1 MSIINTS
8 VKRPVTVW
16 MFMFAIML
24 FGVVGF
30 TRLAV
35 KLLPDLSYPS
45 VTIRTA
51 YDGAAPV
58 EVEQLVSKPIEEAV
72 GVVKG
77 LRKISSIS
85 RSGMSDVVL
94 EFEWGTNMDM
104 ASLEV
109 REKLDTIE
117 LPLDI
122 NKPLL
127 LRFNPNLDPIMR
139 LAFSLPNATPE
150 QLKSQRTFAE
160 EELKRRLEAL
170 TGVAAVR
177 LSGGL
182 EQEVHILLNQ
192 QKLTQLNLNADDI
205 KRRINQENINLSAG
219 KVIQSDKE
227 YLVRTLNQF
236 HSLEELGQVIV
247 FRDGQKLVRLN
258 EIATIEDAYKER
270 SDITRIGD
278 YESIELAIYKE
289 GDANTVAVAK
299 KLKAELAKIN
309 AMQAEQNQL
318 KVAKASTETDSGAA
332 KDDEQSD
339 GTIVA
344 KAHADDATN
353 KVTAQA
359 DEQNLSIIYDQSEF
373 IQSAV
378 NEVTSAAF
386 IGSLLAM
393 LVIYLFLK
401 DIIATLII
409 SISIPFSVIATF
421 NMMYF
426 AEISLNI
433 MSLGGIALAI
443 GLLVD
448 NAIVVLEN
456 IDRYKAQGLSR
467 LDAAV
472 KGTKEVSGAIFASTL
487 TTLAVFIP
495 LVFVDGIAGALFS
508 DQAMTVTFALLA
520 SLFVALTAIPMLAS
534 RQGFKSL
541 PQAQTEQAKP
551 MLTTKWQKVKHY
563 SVAVLTFPVKLLF
576 SYLPAGLLTLAMIIG
591 RFMRWL
597 FAMITKPFL
606 AAFNLVYRAVETVY
620 HSVLKQALKHQVITL
635 IIAISATMGCASLF
649 PRLGMELIP
658 PMNQGEFYVEILLPP
673 GTSVSQTDRALQQLA
688 WSINDMEQVKHAYSQ
703 AGSGGLMTSD
713 TARGGENWG
722 RLQVVLNSPQ
732 AYAQVKQV
740 LRNTAMKMPELEANI
755 DHPELFS
762 FKTPLEIELAGYD
775 LAQLKTTA
783 DRLVSALSQS
793 ERFIDINTSLRDG
806 QPEISIR
813 FDHDRLAALGMD
825 APTVANRVAQ
835 RVGGTIASQYTVR
848 DRKVDILVRSELE
861 ERNHISDIASM
872 IINPNSSQPIP
883 LSAIA
888 DVELQTGPSAIN
900 RVSQQRVAI
909 VSSNLAYGDL
919 TEAVAEANQILKAQ
933 AIPSSIQARF
943 GGQNEEMEHSFQS
956 LKIALVLAVCL
967 VYLVMASQFESLLH
981 PLLILVAVPM
991 AVSGSVLGLFIT
1003 NTHLSVV
1010 VFIGLIMLA
1019 GIVVNNAIVL
1029 VDRINQLRRQGKD
1042 KIDAISEAAKSRLR
1056 PILMTTMTTTLGL
1069 LPMAIGVGDGSE
1081 VRAPMAITVIFGLC
1095 IATALTLLV
1104 IPALYGLFDRK
1115 QFKVETDKAPD
1126 ENAAAQLVEERV

>member
-1 MSIINTS
+1 MSLINTS

-16 MFMFAIML
+16 MFMLAIML
-24 FGVVGF
+24 FGMVGF

-45 VTIRTA
+45 VTVRTA

-58 EVEQLVSKPIEEAV
+58 EVEQLISKPIEEAV

-109 REKLDTIE
+109 REKIDTIE

-139 LAFSLPNATPE
+139 LALSVPDATE
-150 QLKSQRTFAE
+150 SELKATRTFAE

-170 TGVAAVR
+170 SGVAAVR

-192 QKLTQLNLNADDI
+192 QKLQQLNLNADDI

-219 KVIQSDKE
+219 KVIQGDKE

-236 HSLEELGQVIV
+236 NSLDELRNVIIYREGQTLIRLSEVADIV
-247 FRDGQKLVRLN
+247 DS
-258 EIATIEDAYKER
+258 YKER
-270 SDITRIGD
+270 SDVTRIGD
-278 YESIELAIYKE
+278 VESIELAIYKE
-289 GDANTVAVAK
+289 GDANTVSVAK
-299 KLKAELAKIN
+299 KVQAELANIN
-309 AMQAEQNQL
+309 QESADNQL
-318 KVAKASTETDSGAA
+318 KV
-332 KDDEQSD
+332 
-339 GTIVA
+339 
-344 KAHADDATN
+344 
-353 KVTAQA
+353 
-359 DEQNLSIIYDQSEF
+359 IYNQSEF

-378 NEVTSAAF
+378 SEVTTAALF
-386 IGSLLAM
+386 GSLLAM
-393 LVIYLFLK
+393 LVIYLFLR

-456 IDRYKAQGLSR
+456 IDRYKSKGMAR

-472 KGTKEVSGAIFASTL
+472 TGSKEVAGAIFASTL
-487 TTLAVFIP
+487 TTLAVFVP

-508 DQAMTVTFALLA
+508 DQALTVTFALLA

-534 RQGFKSL
+534 RQGFTQL
-541 PQAQTEQAKP
+541 PLEQTTTPIEKPTSKKAKFAYY
-551 MLTTKWQKVKHY
+551 TK
-563 SVAVLTFPVKLLF
+563 AILGFPFKLIL
-576 SYLPAGLLTLAMIIG
+576 SYLPTLLLNLVIILTRFTSWFFSLFMRPLSAGFNLFYRFIEAIYHRVLRQAMSHKMVTVVIALMLTLGAG
-591 RFMRWL
+591 
-597 FAMITKPFL
+597 
-606 AAFNLVYRAVETVY
+606 
-620 HSVLKQALKHQVITL
+620 
-635 IIAISATMGCASLF
+635 SLF
-649 PRLGMELIP
+649 PRLGVELIP

-673 GTSVSQTDRALQQLA
+673 GTAVQKTDAVLEQLA
-688 WSINDMEQVKHAYSQ
+688 FSISDSDNVKHTFSQ

-722 RLQVVLNSPQ
+722 RLQVVLANPD
-732 AYAQVKQV
+732 AFTIVANT
-740 LRNTAMKMPELEANI
+740 LRETAKRIPALDAKIE
-755 DHPELFS
+755 HPELFS
-762 FKTPLEIELAGYD
+762 FKTPLEIELSGYD
-775 LAQLKTTA
+775 LAQLKQSG
-783 DRLVSALSQS
+783 DQLVSALSQS
-793 ERFIDINTSLRDG
+793 TRFSDINTSLRDG

-813 FDHDRLAALGMD
+813 FDHARLAALDMD
-825 APTVANRVAQ
+825 APTVASRIAQ

-848 DRKVDILVRSELE
+848 DRKVDILVRSELD
-861 ERNHISDIASM
+861 ERNHIEDVNSL
-872 IINPNSSQPIP
+872 IINPNSQYPIP
-883 LSAIA
+883 LSAVA
-888 DVELQTGPSAIN
+888 DVSLQVGPSAIN

-909 VSSNLAYGDL
+909 VSANLSYGDL
-919 TEAVAEANQILKAQ
+919 SEAVKEAQQILNQ
-933 AIPSSIQARF
+933 QQFPTSIQARF
-943 GGQNEEMEHSFQS
+943 GGQNEEMEHSFDS
-956 LKIALVLAVCL
+956 LKIALVLAIFL

-981 PLLILVAVPM
+981 PLLILIAVPM
-991 AVSGSVLGLFIT
+991 AVGGSVIGLFIT
-1003 NTHLSVV
+1003 GTHLSVV

-1029 VDRINQLRRQGKD
+1029 VDRINQLRKEGHDKD
-1042 KIDAISEAAKSRLR
+1042 EAISTAAKSRLR
-1056 PILMTTMTTTLGL
+1056 PIMMTTLTTTLGL
-1069 LPMAIGVGDGSE
+1069 LPMAIGLGDGSE
-1081 VRAPMAITVIFGLC
+1081 IRAPMAITVIFGLSMS
-1095 IATALTLLV
+1095 TMLTLLV
-1104 IPALYGLFDRK
+1104 IPALYGIFDKKRY
-1115 QFKVETDKAPD
+1115 QVTQTEVAPTLAS
-1126 ENAAAQLVEERV
+1126 EGQL

>member
-1 MSIINTS
+1 MSLINTS

-16 MFMFAIML
+16 MFMLAIML
-24 FGVVGF
+24 FGMVGF

-45 VTIRTA
+45 VTVRTA

-58 EVEQLVSKPIEEAV
+58 EVEQLISKPIEEAV

-109 REKLDTIE
+109 REKIDTIE

-139 LAFSLPNATPE
+139 LALSVPDATE
-150 QLKSQRTFAE
+150 SELKTTRTFAE

-170 TGVAAVR
+170 SGVAAVR

-192 QKLTQLNLNADDI
+192 QKLQQLNLNADDI

-219 KVIQSDKE
+219 KVIQGDKE

-236 HSLEELGQVIV
+236 NSLDELRNVIIYREGQTLIRLSEVADIV
-247 FRDGQKLVRLN
+247 DS
-258 EIATIEDAYKER
+258 YKER
-270 SDITRIGD
+270 SDVTRIGD
-278 YESIELAIYKE
+278 VESIELAIYKE
-289 GDANTVAVAK
+289 GDANTVSVAK
-299 KLKAELAKIN
+299 KVQAELANIN
-309 AMQAEQNQL
+309 QESADNQL
-318 KVAKASTETDSGAA
+318 KV
-332 KDDEQSD
+332 
-339 GTIVA
+339 
-344 KAHADDATN
+344 
-353 KVTAQA
+353 
-359 DEQNLSIIYDQSEF
+359 IYNQSEF

-378 NEVTSAAF
+378 SEVTTAALF
-386 IGSLLAM
+386 GSLLAM
-393 LVIYLFLK
+393 LVIYLFLR

-456 IDRYKAQGLSR
+456 IDRYKSKGMAR

-472 KGTKEVSGAIFASTL
+472 TGSKEVAGAIFASTL
-487 TTLAVFIP
+487 TTLAVFVP

-508 DQAMTVTFALLA
+508 DQALTVTFALLA

-534 RQGFKSL
+534 RQGFTQL
-541 PQAQTEQAKP
+541 PVEQTTTSIEKPTSKKAKFAYY
-551 MLTTKWQKVKHY
+551 TK
-563 SVAVLTFPVKLLF
+563 AILGFPFKLIL
-576 SYLPAGLLTLAMIIG
+576 SYLPTLLLNLVIILT
-591 RFMRWL
+591 RFTSWFFSLFMRPL
-597 FAMITKPFL
+597 SAG
-606 AAFNLVYRAVETVY
+606 FNLFYRFIEAIYHRVLRQAMSHKMVTV
-620 HSVLKQALKHQVITL
+620 VIALILTVG
-635 IIAISATMGCASLF
+635 AGSLF
-649 PRLGMELIP
+649 PRLGVELIP

-673 GTSVSQTDRALQQLA
+673 GTAVQKTDAVLEQLA
-688 WSINDMEQVKHAYSQ
+688 FSISDSDNVKHTFSQ

-722 RLQVVLNSPQ
+722 RLQVVLANPD
-732 AYAQVKQV
+732 AFTIVANT
-740 LRNTAMKMPELEANI
+740 LRETAKRIPALDAKIE
-755 DHPELFS
+755 HPELFS
-762 FKTPLEIELAGYD
+762 FKTPLEIELSGYD
-775 LAQLKTTA
+775 LAQLKQSG
-783 DRLVSALSQS
+783 DQLVSALSQS
-793 ERFIDINTSLRDG
+793 TRFSDINTSLRDG

-813 FDHDRLAALGMD
+813 FDHARLAALDMD
-825 APTVANRVAQ
+825 APTVASRIAH

-848 DRKVDILVRSELE
+848 DRKVDILVRSELD
-861 ERNHISDIASM
+861 ERNHIEDVNSL
-872 IINPNSSQPIP
+872 IINPNSQYPIP
-883 LSAIA
+883 LSAVA
-888 DVELQTGPSAIN
+888 DVSLQVGPSAIN

-909 VSSNLAYGDL
+909 VSANLSYGDL
-919 TEAVAEANQILKAQ
+919 SEAVKEAQQILNQ
-933 AIPSSIQARF
+933 QQFPSSIQARF
-943 GGQNEEMEHSFQS
+943 GGQNEEMEHSFDS
-956 LKIALVLAVCL
+956 LKIALVLAIFL

-981 PLLILVAVPM
+981 PLLILIAVPM
-991 AVSGSVLGLFIT
+991 AVGGSVIGLFIT
-1003 NTHLSVV
+1003 GTHLSVV

-1029 VDRINQLRRQGKD
+1029 VDRINQLRKEGHDKD
-1042 KIDAISEAAKSRLR
+1042 EAISTAAKSRLR
-1056 PILMTTMTTTLGL
+1056 PIMMTTLTTTLGL
-1069 LPMAIGVGDGSE
+1069 LPMAIGLGDGSE
-1081 VRAPMAITVIFGLC
+1081 IRAPMAITVIFGLSMS
-1095 IATALTLLV
+1095 TMLTLLV
-1104 IPALYGLFDRK
+1104 IPALYGIFDKKRY
-1115 QFKVETDKAPD
+1115 QVTQTEVAPTLAS
-1126 ENAAAQLVEERV
+1126 EGQL